1 MPLFAMPLSIDRS
14 PDLLTAPLKP
24 EQKLGLL
31 AQNSPLAM
39 IEWDSNLTVVAWNPA
54 AAELFDFF
62 EEEAIGQ
69 PLAELLKQRQI
80 ANLGKEDWKS
90 CDPAGILRAHVNIT
104 GKKLCRWYN
113 TPLWIRE
120 EQKQIGTLATIIDVT
135 HQTALS
141 NEELRSQLHSRTRV
155 LKHTTE
161 RLQSAMS
168 DRAQTDVALR
178 ASETRF
184 RNLAANVPG
193 VLYQFCLHP
202 DGSYTFPYIS
212 ASCQDIYELSAEQIK
227 KSAAPLLAMFGEE
240 ERRRLK
246 KAMRASAIN
255 QSPWHSEH
263 RITPP
268 SGQVKWVKIA
278 SQPQRMHSGDVLWSG
293 MLTDITE
300 RKKADH
306 KLQAAHTFLR
316 NLINGIAEPVFVK
329 DQNHKW
335 ILLNDAFCTFMGR
348 SRADLLGRNDA
359 DFFSPETAEKAFRQ
373 DNQVIE
379 SGQAH
384 VSKRYFSGCR
394 QSLKNTE
401 DQLENTP
408 DTRLISTIKTRFYA
422 LDRSP
427 YLLGIIHDL
436 TEQANAQIALQENEK
451 QLKKLTANVP
461 GMLYQFCL
469 SAELSPS
476 FPFVSSSSQTIFEC
490 AAADIMADAQLLID
504 KVHPDELDSFNNSI
518 VVSAQTLADWHWQG
532 RFILP
537 SDRIIWIQG
546 ASRPERRPDN
556 SIVWDGLLMDI
567 TDSKE
572 SEAALQLSETQL
584 RLQTQQLTAT
594 LQQLRQTQSKLI
606 QSEKMSS
613 LGQLVAGIAHEI
625 NNPVNF
631 IHGNLTHAQG
641 YIEDLLTIVRL
652 YQAHYP
658 APILAITK
666 ISEELELDYVL
677 HDLPKLLNSVQAGA
691 DRIRQIVLSLRNFSR
706 LDESELKEANIHEGI
721 ESSLMI
727 LSNRL
732 KATASRHAIEVVKAY
747 ENIPRIDCYV
757 SQLNQVFM
765 SILVNAIDAI
775 DGSSTPDKIY
785 QIVLQTFQRGS
796 HVVIRITNNGPPIK
810 RETGQRM
817 FDPFFTTKPV
827 GKGTGM
833 GLAISYQ
840 TIVDLH
846 QGSLEYTQTADQKT
860 VFTIEIPI
868 EIPKGNQRQ

>member
-1 MPLFAMPLSIDRS
+1 M
-14 PDLLTAPLKP
+14 P

-39 IEWDSNLTVVAWNPA
+39 IEWDSDLTVIAWNPA
-54 AAELFDFF
+54 AAALFDFF
-62 EEEAIGQ
+62 EDEAVGQ
-69 PLAELLKQRQI
+69 PLNELLDQRQI
-80 ANLGKEDWKS
+80 SNLGREDWQS
-90 CDPAGILRAHVNIT
+90 CDPAGILRAHVCIT

-113 TPLWIRE
+113 TPLWIRAE
-120 EQKQIGTLATIIDVT
+120 ERQVGTLATIVDVT

-141 NEELRSQLHSRTRV
+141 NEELRSQLQSRTRV

-161 RLQSAMS
+161 RLQLAMS
-168 DRAQTDVALR
+168 SRAQTDAALR
-178 ASETRF
+178 ASEARF
-184 RNLAANVPG
+184 INLAANVPG
-193 VLYQFCLHP
+193 VLYQFCLHA

-212 ASCQDIYELSAEQIK
+212 VACQDIYELSAEQLQK
-227 KSAAPLLAMFGEE
+227 NAAPVMEMISEE
-240 ERRRLK
+240 DQQRLK
-246 KAMRASAIN
+246 EAMRASAKSM
-255 QSPWHSEH
+255 SPWHFEH
-263 RITPP
+263 RITTP

-278 SQPQRMHSGDVLWSG
+278 SQPQRTHSGNMLWSG
-293 MLTDITE
+293 ILTDITE

-306 KLQAAHTFLR
+306 KIQAAHTFLR

-335 ILLNDAFCTFMGR
+335 ILLNDAFCKFMGR

-359 DFFSPETAEKAFRQ
+359 DFFPPETAEEAFLQ

-379 SGQAH
+379 SGQ
-384 VSKRYFSGCR
+384 SCISERYFNSCKESVAGVNE
-394 QSLKNTE
+394 QSSFQSE
-401 DQLENTP
+401 E
-408 DTRLISTIKTRFYA
+408 RLISIVKTRFYA
-422 LDRSP
+422 LDGAP

-436 TEQANAQIALQENEK
+436 TEQANAQKALQENEK
-451 QLKKLTANVP
+451 QLKKLTANLP

-469 SAELSPS
+469 SAELQPS

-490 AAADIMADAQLLID
+490 SSDDIIADAKCLID
-504 KVHPDELDSFNNSI
+504 KLHPDDRASFNSS
-518 VVSAQTLADWHWQG
+518 VVASAQTLADWHWQG
-532 RFILP
+532 RFVLP
-537 SDRIIWIQG
+537 SGRMIWVQG
-546 ASRPERRPDN
+546 ASRPERCADN
-556 SIVWDGLLMDI
+556 SILWDGLLMDI
-567 TDSKE
+567 TNTKE
-572 SEAALQLSETQL
+572 SEAALQQSETQL
-584 RLQTQQLTAT
+584 RLQTQQLTTT

-641 YIEDLLTIVRL
+641 YIEDMLTIIRL

-658 APILAITK
+658 APIPEIAR

-677 HDLPKLLNSVQAGA
+677 HDLPKLLNSVQSGA

-706 LDESELKEANIHEGI
+706 LDESELKQANIHEGI
-721 ESSLMI
+721 ESTLMI

-747 ENIPRIDCYV
+747 ENIPKIDCYV

-765 SILVNAIDAI
+765 SVLVNAIDAI

-785 QIVLQTFQRGS
+785 QIVLQTFQRGK
-796 HVVIRITNNGPPIK
+796 HVVVRITNNGPPIES
-810 RETGQRM
+810 ETVQRM

-846 QGSLEYTQTADQKT
+846 KGSLEYTQTEDQKT

-868 EIPKGNQRQ
+868 EINQ